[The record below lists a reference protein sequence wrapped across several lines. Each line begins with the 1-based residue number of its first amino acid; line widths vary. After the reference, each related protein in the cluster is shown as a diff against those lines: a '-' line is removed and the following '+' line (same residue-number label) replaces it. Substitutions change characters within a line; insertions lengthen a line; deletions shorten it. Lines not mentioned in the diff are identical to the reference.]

1 VIRRVRPATVLLAA
15 ALAAAL
21 LAAACSGSP
30 PSVLGASKDRS
41 SATTSSSLPPGVGG
55 TCSGY
60 APGVQGVVQTYC
72 HGKAAIALD
81 IDGAPSRMTGG
92 SCTVTRGYYMLNAG
106 VVVGPAFSGR
116 KPDFVGMALP
126 ADDGNFT
133 NGTIS
138 LVSGGHATPVARNTG
153 WVAPDGKSGRFSGT
167 AANGTAV
174 KGSWSC

>member
-1 VIRRVRPATVLLAA
+1 MTWRVPPAAVLVAA
-15 ALAAAL
+15 ALAVAL
-21 LAAACSGSP
+21 PAVACSDSP
-30 PSVLGASKDRS
+30 PSALGASKDRS
-41 SATTSSSLPPGVGG
+41 SATTSTPLPPGVGG

-60 APGVQGVVQTYC
+60 RPGVDGVVQTYC

-81 IDGAPSRMTGG
+81 IDGASSHMTGG
-92 SCTVTRGYYMLNAG
+92 SCAESRGYYMLNAG

-126 ADDGNFT
+126 ADEGDFT

-138 LVSGGHATPVARNTG
+138 LVTDGNATPVASNTG
-153 WVAPDGKSGRFSGT
+153 WVASDGKSGRFSGT
-167 AANGTAV
+167 AANGVAV